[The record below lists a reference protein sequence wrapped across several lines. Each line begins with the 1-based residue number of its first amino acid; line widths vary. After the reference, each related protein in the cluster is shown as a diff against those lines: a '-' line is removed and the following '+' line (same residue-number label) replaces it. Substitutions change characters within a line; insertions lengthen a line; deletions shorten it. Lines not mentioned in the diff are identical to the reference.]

1 MPSQIF
7 RPCSVTVNSVLNV
20 RGRQGQRTL
29 GQQPGHLPMQPG
41 SVSFVP
47 SQAFA
52 TEYEKLQREILF
64 QLGSYQQLETE

>member
-1 MPSQIF
+1 
-7 RPCSVTVNSVLNV
+7 
-20 RGRQGQRTL
+20 
-29 GQQPGHLPMQPG
+29 MQPG
-41 SVSFVP
+41 SMSFVP